1 MKVFIYA
8 CVLAAIIAM
17 MLLITSTSYAAE
29 KNWSIVVKDSK
40 SSEEVRTNDEC
51 VELNINK
58 GKTILKVCACG
69 SVEVQEYKEVVK
81 NKDNTFSPG
90 VLYYNGNVL
99 R

>member
-1 MKVFIYA
+1 MKVFIYV
-8 CVLAAIIAM
+8 CVLVAVVCLSSI
-17 MLLITSTSYAAE
+17 SNAAE